1 MVILK
6 LKDLLIDYKRG
17 ENGNYRGILCN
28 MVLEEPNM
36 DMYYWTN
43 YCPLGPT
50 SWILGVVL
58 LLLLTSCAYHTE
70 IPCPFGLTMK
80 QLDKKCD
87 FIQHGSTSKWVL
99 KKERK

>member
-1 MVILK
+1 M
-6 LKDLLIDYKRG
+6 KDLLIDY
-17 ENGNYRGILCN
+17 NGNNRGILRN
-28 MVLEEPNM
+28 MVLEESDLDVLVRSN
-36 DMYYWTN
+36 N
-43 YCPLGPT
+43 ISLGPT
-50 SWILGVVL
+50 SWMVVVI